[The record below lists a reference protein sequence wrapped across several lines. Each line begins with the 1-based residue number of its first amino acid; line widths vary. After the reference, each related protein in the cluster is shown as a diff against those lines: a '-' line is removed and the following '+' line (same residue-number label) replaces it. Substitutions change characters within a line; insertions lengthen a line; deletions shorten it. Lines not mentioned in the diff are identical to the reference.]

1 MTYQT
6 ILRSGQNLPSYSA
19 IKPWTIWIRVNQ
31 LRIIA
36 GVAKGR
42 ILGAVA
48 GATRPT
54 SDRAREGLF
63 SSLASEFGTFEGLHV
78 LDLFGGSGAIGLESL
93 SRGATSVHIVEK
105 DDEAQKTIETNFEIV
120 KKSNPT
126 GSFYLY
132 GMSAERFLK
141 DAPKDKYHLVYIDPP
156 YDFSNQA
163 VEDVLSA
170 LHDYE
175 FLSSDA
181 FIAVERTA
189 RGAQFIWPDA
199 FVPARERKYGQA
211 TIYYANYQP

>member
-1 MTYQT
+1 
-6 ILRSGQNLPSYSA
+6 L
-19 IKPWTIWIRVNQ
+19 TIWIRVNQ

-120 KKSNPT
+120 KKSNPA
-126 GSFYLY
+126 GSFHLY

-141 DAPKDKYHLVYIDPP
+141 DAPKDRYHLVYIDPP

>member
-1 MTYQT
+1 M
-6 ILRSGQNLPSYSA
+6 
-19 IKPWTIWIRVNQ
+19 
-31 LRIIA
+31 RIIA

-42 ILGAVA
+42 TLAAVA
-48 GATRPT
+48 DATRPT

-63 SSLASEFGTFEGLHV
+63 SSLASEFGSFEGLHV

-93 SRGATSVHIVEK
+93 SRGASLVHVVEK
-105 DDEAQKTIETNFEIV
+105 DEAAQRTIDTNFELI
-120 KKSNPT
+120 KKSNPA
-126 GSFYLY
+126 GKFQLF

-141 DAPKDKYHLVYIDPP
+141 DGPKVKYHLVYIDPP

-163 VEDVLSA
+163 VEDILSA

-189 RGAQFIWPDA
+189 RGDQFIWPDA
-199 FVPARERKYGQA
+199 YSPARERNYGQA

>member
-1 MTYQT
+1 MRNYSE
-6 ILRSGQNLPSYSA
+6 IKRS
-19 IKPWTIWIRVNQ
+19 ITWIRVST

-36 GVAKGR
+36 GVARGR
-42 ILGAVA
+42 TLGSVA

-63 SSLASEFGTFEGLHV
+63 SSLTSEFGSFEGLHV
-78 LDLFGGSGAIGLESL
+78 LDLFGGSGAIALESL
-93 SRGATSVHIVEK
+93 SRGATLVHVVEK
-105 DDEAQKTIETNFEIV
+105 DDEAQKTIENNYELV
-120 KKSNPT
+120 KKSNPS
-126 GSFYLY
+126 GKLQLF

-141 DAPKDKYHLVYIDPP
+141 DLPKTKYHLVYIDPP

-170 LHDYE
+170 LYDGE

-199 FVPARERKYGQA
+199 FAPARERNYGQA

>member
-1 MTYQT
+1 MRNYSE
-6 ILRSGQNLPSYSA
+6 IKRS
-19 IKPWTIWIRVNQ
+19 ITWIRVST

-36 GVAKGR
+36 GVARGR
-42 ILGAVA
+42 TLGSVA

-63 SSLASEFGTFEGLHV
+63 SSLTSEFGSFEGLHV
-78 LDLFGGSGAIGLESL
+78 LDLFGGSGAIALESL
-93 SRGATSVHIVEK
+93 SRGATLVHVVEK
-105 DDEAQKTIETNFEIV
+105 DDEAQKTIENNYEIV
-120 KKSNPT
+120 KKSNPS
-126 GSFYLY
+126 GKLQLF

-141 DAPKDKYHLVYIDPP
+141 ELPKTKYHLVYIDPP

-170 LHDYE
+170 LYDGE

-199 FVPARERKYGQA
+199 FAPARERNYGQA

>member
-1 MTYQT
+1 M
-6 ILRSGQNLPSYSA
+6 
-19 IKPWTIWIRVNQ
+19 
-31 LRIIA
+31 RIIA

-63 SSLASEFGTFEGLHV
+63 SSLASEFGTFEGLRV

-93 SRGATSVHIVEK
+93 SRGASLVHIVEK
-105 DDEAQKTIETNFEIV
+105 DEEAQKTIEANFEIV

-126 GSFYLY
+126 GKFQFF

-163 VEDVLSA
+163 VEDILSA
-170 LHDYE
+170 MYDNE
-175 FLSSDA
+175 FLNQDA
-181 FIAVERTA
+181 FIAVERTTRA
-189 RGAQFIWPDA
+189 TQFIWPDA

>member
-1 MTYQT
+1 M
-6 ILRSGQNLPSYSA
+6 
-19 IKPWTIWIRVNQ
+19 
-31 LRIIA
+31 RIIA
-36 GVAKGR
+36 GVARGR
-42 ILGAVA
+42 TLGAVA

-63 SSLASEFGTFEGLHV
+63 SSLLSEFGSFEGLHV
-78 LDLFGGSGAIGLESL
+78 LDLFGGSGAIALESL
-93 SRGATSVHIVEK
+93 SRGATLVHVVEK
-105 DDEAQKTIETNFEIV
+105 DDEAQKTIENNYELV
-120 KKSNPT
+120 MKSNPS
-126 GSFYLY
+126 GKLQLF

-141 DAPKDKYHLVYIDPP
+141 DLPKTKYHLVYIDPP

-170 LHDYE
+170 LYDGE

-189 RGAQFIWPDA
+189 RGPQFIWPDA
-199 FVPARERKYGQA
+199 YAPARERNYGQA

>member
-1 MTYQT
+1 MIYQT

-19 IKPWTIWIRVNQ
+19 IKPLTIWIRVKQ

-105 DDEAQKTIETNFEIV
+105 DEEAQKTIETNFEIV

-126 GSFYLY
+126 GNFHLY

-181 FIAVERTA
+181 FIAVERTT

>member
-1 MTYQT
+1 M
-6 ILRSGQNLPSYSA
+6 RNCSA
-19 IKPWTIWIRVNQ
+19 IKPLTIWIRVKH

-126 GSFYLY
+126 GSFQLY

>member
-1 MTYQT
+1 
-6 ILRSGQNLPSYSA
+6 
-19 IKPWTIWIRVNQ
+19 V
-31 LRIIA
+31 RIIA
-36 GVAKGR
+36 GVARGR
-42 ILGAVA
+42 TLGSVA

-63 SSLASEFGTFEGLHV
+63 SSLTSEFGSFEGVHV
-78 LDLFGGSGAIGLESL
+78 LDLFGGSGAIALESL
-93 SRGATSVHIVEK
+93 SRGATLVHVVEK
-105 DDEAQKTIETNFEIV
+105 DDEAQKTIETNYELV
-120 KKSNPT
+120 KKSNPP
-126 GSFYLY
+126 GKFQLF

-141 DAPKDKYHLVYIDPP
+141 DLPKAKYHLVYIDPP

-170 LHDYE
+170 LHGGE

-199 FVPARERKYGQA
+199 FSPARERNYGQA
-211 TIYYANYQP
+211 TIYYANFQSENG

>member
-1 MTYQT
+1 MIYQT
-6 ILRSGQNLPSYSA
+6 ILRSGLNLHSYSA
-19 IKPWTIWIRVNQ
+19 IKPLTIWIRVNQ

-105 DDEAQKTIETNFEIV
+105 DDEAQKMIKTNFEIV
-120 KKSNPT
+120 KKSNPA
-126 GSFYLY
+126 GSFHLY

>member
-1 MTYQT
+1 M
-6 ILRSGQNLPSYSA
+6 
-19 IKPWTIWIRVNQ
+19 
-31 LRIIA
+31 RIIA
-36 GVAKGR
+36 GVARGR
-42 ILGAVA
+42 TLGSVA

-63 SSLASEFGTFEGLHV
+63 SSLTSEFGSFEGVHV
-78 LDLFGGSGAIGLESL
+78 LDLFGGSGAIALESL
-93 SRGATSVHIVEK
+93 SRGATLVHVVEK
-105 DDEAQKTIETNFEIV
+105 DDEAQKTIETNYELV
-120 KKSNPT
+120 KKSHPA
-126 GSFYLY
+126 GKLQLF

-141 DAPKDKYHLVYIDPP
+141 DLPKTKYHLVYIDPP

-170 LHDYE
+170 LHDGE

-199 FVPARERKYGQA
+199 FSPARERNYGQA
-211 TIYYANYQP
+211 TIYYANFQSENG

>member
-1 MTYQT
+1 MIYQT
-6 ILRSGQNLPSYSA
+6 ILRSELNLLNYSA
-19 IKPWTIWIRVNQ
+19 IKPLTIWIRVNQ

-63 SSLASEFGTFEGLHV
+63 SSLTSEFGTFEGLHV

-126 GSFYLY
+126 GNFHLY

-141 DAPKDKYHLVYIDPP
+141 DAPKYKYHLVYIDPP

>member
-1 MTYQT
+1 
-6 ILRSGQNLPSYSA
+6 LHSYSA
-19 IKPWTIWIRVNQ
+19 IKPLTIWIRVNQ

-42 ILGAVA
+42 TLGVVA

-63 SSLASEFGTFEGLHV
+63 SSLTSEFGTFEGLHV

-93 SRGATSVHIVEK
+93 SRGATSVHVVEK

-120 KKSNPT
+120 KKSNPM
-126 GSFYLY
+126 GSFHLY

-189 RGAQFIWPDA
+189 RAAQFIWPDA